1 MKRIHI
7 VGVSPRSGTTLMLEA
22 LKVCSNVDFAST
34 HEDRLFV
41 RAPKRVNIFL
51 SKSPK
56 DIMIV
61 RPSLSIDPNLYIICM
76 IRDPRDIISSKHK
89 KDPEK
94 YWASL
99 KFWKEYTKEF
109 DRLTDYSR
117 FIPVRYEYFVSNP
130 DKVQDLLITKIPFLE
145 KKYLFSEFQSRAEV
159 SESSKQ
165 ALGKIRQF
173 KPTSVGKW
181 KQHKERI
188 AGQMSLHGSL
198 VNDLIKYG
206 FENDNS
212 WLEEL
217 DGMDKDLRPSH
228 FSEYFYFKVRMAMKF
243 GRYLEA
249 FRRLFENMI
258 NHKIRIRLPKY
269 WFNL

>member
-22 LKVCSNVDFAST
+22 LKSCSNVDFAST

-41 RAPKRVNIFL
+41 RAPKRTTIFL

-56 DIMIV
+56 DIMV
-61 RPSLSIDPNLYIICM
+61 VGPSLSVDPNLYIICL
-76 IRDPRDIISSKHK
+76 IRDPRDIICSKHK

-99 KFWKEYTKEF
+99 KFWNEYTKEF
-109 DRLTDYSR
+109 DRLTDHSR

-130 DKVQDLLITKIPFLE
+130 DKIQNLLITKIPFLE
-145 KKYLFSEFQSRAEV
+145 KKYLFSDFQNRAEV
-159 SESSKQ
+159 SEHSKQ
-165 ALGKIRQF
+165 ALGKIRPF
-173 KPTSVGKW
+173 KSTSVGRW
-181 KQHKERI
+181 KQHKGRI

-206 FENDNS
+206 FENDID
-212 WLEEL
+212 WLQEL
-217 DGMDKDLRPSH
+217 DENDTDLSTSH
-228 FSEYFYFKVRMAMKF
+228 FSEYFNFKDRVTLKL

-249 FRRLFENMI
+249 FRRIIENLI
-258 NHKIRIRLPKY
+258 KTKIRIKHPKY